1 MTNQPTLQ
9 FPVDHVLAAFAQGD
23 VATLLAH
30 IADDVDFRID
40 HYRDAADTSWQQA
53 RSKQD
58 LLVVLQRLAVE
69 VFPKGTQILHT
80 HSTPLGNHWVLTQF
94 HQRFFYAVQE
104 RAVESLTWIVSHS
117 QDGLLD
123 YFRETV
129 TTINPLGTETS

>member
-23 VATLLAH
+23 IATLLAY
-30 IADDVDFRID
+30 IAE
-40 HYRDAADTSWQQA
+40 
-53 RSKQD
+53 D